1 MNHTI
6 KNSFLKF
13 QLKVNKQLYI
23 HLKKNFVF
31 LHEQVYQVQ
40 QMLLQRIVPIIQML
54 FDVIK
59 NVD

>member
-1 MNHTI
+1 MKI
-6 KNSFLKF
+6 KKF
-13 QLKVNKQLYI
+13 DQVLC
-23 HLKKNFVF
+23 

-40 QMLLQRIVPIIQML
+40 QMLLRKNELIIRKI